1 MTTSAPPAPAPT
13 RGTGP
18 DPGPDPG
25 PGPCRCARACPCTR
39 TAPAPAP
46 ASAPAPGTGSDFVA
60 ERLLKVVRE
69 EINRADTKASV
80 MMTGATAALVLLFGR
95 DGQLP
100 AMSAARAALL
110 IAGTA
115 LWTLG
120 IAMFVVAVLPRTRT
134 AADGQLTFFPQLT
147 GGATAEV
154 LLPRV
159 ALAGRDTG
167 QWAVEQACALGRI
180 LGAKY
185 RWLRW
190 GVGCLAAGGCCAL
203 TGGLW

>member
-1 MTTSAPPAPAPT
+1 MSTSAPPAPAPA
-13 RGTGP
+13 RGVG
-18 DPGPDPG
+18 PGPDPG
-25 PGPCRCARACPCTR
+25 PCPCPCPCTR
-39 TAPAPAP
+39 ACPRTRTT
-46 ASAPAPGTGSDFVA
+46 PAPGTGSDFVA

-100 AMSAARAALL
+100 AMPAVRAALL
-110 IAGTA
+110 IAGAA

-134 AADGQLTFFPQLT
+134 AADGHLTFFPQLT

>member
-1 MTTSAPPAPAPT
+1 MTAA
-13 RGTGP
+13 
-18 DPGPDPG
+18 
-25 PGPCRCARACPCTR
+25 
-39 TAPAPAP
+39 
-46 ASAPAPGTGSDFVA
+46 GSDFVA

-69 EINRADTKASV
+69 EISRADTKASV
-80 MMTGATAALVLLFGR
+80 MLTGATAALVLLFGR
-95 DGQLP
+95 EVRFPVLP
-100 AMSAARAALL
+100 A
-110 IAGTA
+110 AGTA
-115 LWTLG
+115 LLLAGTVLWALG
-120 IAMFVVAVLPRTRT
+120 MAMFVAAVLPRTRT
-134 AADGQLTFFPQLT
+134 SADGQLTFFPQLT
-147 GGATAEV
+147 RGVTAEA
-154 LLPRV
+154 LLPQV

>member
-1 MTTSAPPAPAPT
+1 MSTSAPPAPAPA

-18 DPGPDPG
+18 GSGPD

-39 TAPAPAP
+39 TTPAPAQP
-46 ASAPAPGTGSDFVA
+46 PGTGSDFVA

-100 AMSAARAALL
+100 AMPAVRAALL
-110 IAGTA
+110 IAGAA

-134 AADGQLTFFPQLT
+134 AADGHLTFFPQLT

>member
-1 MTTSAPPAPAPT
+1 M
-13 RGTGP
+13 
-18 DPGPDPG
+18 
-25 PGPCRCARACPCTR
+25 
-39 TAPAPAP
+39 
-46 ASAPAPGTGSDFVA
+46 A

-69 EINRADTKASV
+69 EISRADTKASV
-80 MMTGATAALVLLFGR
+80 MMTGATAALVLLVGR
-95 DGQLP
+95 DGRLP
-100 AMSAARAALL
+100 DMPAARAVLL
-110 IAGTA
+110 LTGTV

-120 IAMFVVAVLPRTRT
+120 IAMFVAAVLPRTRT
-134 AADGQLTFFPQLT
+134 SVDGYLTFFPQLT
-147 GGATAEV
+147 GGASAEA

-203 TGGLW
+203 AGGLW

>member
-1 MTTSAPPAPAPT
+1 MMATSAPPAPT
-13 RGTGP
+13 RGTGR
-18 DPGPDPG
+18 GPDPG
-25 PGPCRCARACPCTR
+25 SDPGPCRCSRACPCTGT
-39 TAPAPAP
+39 TAAP
-46 ASAPAPGTGSDFVA
+46 APAPGTGSDFVA

-80 MMTGATAALVLLFGR
+80 MMTGATAALVLLLGR

-100 AMSAARAALL
+100 AMPATRAALL
-110 IAGTA
+110 LAGAA

-134 AADGQLTFFPQLT
+134 AADGHLTFFPQLT

>member
-1 MTTSAPPAPAPT
+1 MTTSAPPAPAPAPAT
-13 RGTGP
+13 ARGTGT
-18 DPGPDPG
+18 
-25 PGPCRCARACPCTR
+25 CRCAGAG
-39 TAPAPAP
+39 
-46 ASAPAPGTGSDFVA
+46 PAPGTGPDFVA

-69 EINRADTKASV
+69 EISRADTKASF
-80 MMTGATAALVLLFGR
+80 MMTCATAALVLLFGR
-95 DGQLP
+95 DGQLLALP
-100 AMSAARAALL
+100 AGRAALL
-110 IAGTA
+110 LAGTV

-120 IAMFVVAVLPRTRT
+120 IAMFVAAVLPRTRT
-134 AADGQLTFFPQLT
+134 SGDSHLTFFPLLT
-147 GGATAEV
+147 GGASAEV

-167 QWAVEQACALGRI
+167 LWAVEQACALGRI

-203 TGGLW
+203 AGGLW

>member
-1 MTTSAPPAPAPT
+1 MSTSAPPAPAPA
-13 RGTGP
+13 RGVG
-18 DPGPDPG
+18 PGPDPG
-25 PGPCRCARACPCTR
+25 PCPCPCTR
-39 TAPAPAP
+39 ACPRTRTT
-46 ASAPAPGTGSDFVA
+46 PAPGTGSDFVA

-100 AMSAARAALL
+100 AMPAVRAALL
-110 IAGTA
+110 IAGAA

-134 AADGQLTFFPQLT
+134 AADGHLTFFPQLT

>member
-1 MTTSAPPAPAPT
+1 MTTCAPPAPVS
-13 RGTGP
+13 
-18 DPGPDPG
+18 
-25 PGPCRCARACPCTR
+25 
-39 TAPAPAP
+39 APAPAHGACTCP
-46 ASAPAPGTGSDFVA
+46 ASASGPDFVA
-60 ERLLKVVRE
+60 ERLLKAVRE
-69 EINRADTKASV
+69 EISRADTKASV

-95 DGQLP
+95 DGQLLAMP
-100 AMSAARAALL
+100 AVRATLL
-110 IAGTA
+110 ITGTV

-120 IAMFVVAVLPRTRT
+120 IAMLVAAVLPRTRT
-134 AADGQLTFFPQLT
+134 AADGCLTFLPQLT
-147 GGATAEV
+147 RGASAET

-190 GVGCLAAGGCCAL
+190 GVGCLAAGGSCAL
-203 TGGLW
+203 AGGLW

>member
-1 MTTSAPPAPAPT
+1 MMATSAPPAPAPAPT
-13 RGTGP
+13 PARGTGP
-18 DPGPDPG
+18 WT
-25 PGPCRCARACPCTR
+25 CPCVTP
-39 TAPAPAP
+39 TTTP
-46 ASAPAPGTGSDFVA
+46 ASDTRTGSDFVA

-100 AMSAARAALL
+100 ALPAVRAALL
-110 IAGTA
+110 LGGAA
-115 LWTLG
+115 LWALG

-134 AADGQLTFFPQLT
+134 AADGHLTFFPQLT
-147 GGATAEV
+147 GGATAEA

-159 ALAGRDTG
+159 ALAGRDPG

>member
-1 MTTSAPPAPAPT
+1 MSTSAPPAPVPA
-13 RGTGP
+13 RGVGP
-18 DPGPDPG
+18 GPGPDP
-25 PGPCRCARACPCTR
+25 CPCTR
-39 TAPAPAP
+39 ACPRTRTTPAPT
-46 ASAPAPGTGSDFVA
+46 PAPGTGSDFVA

-100 AMSAARAALL
+100 AMPAVRAALL
-110 IAGTA
+110 IAGAA

-134 AADGQLTFFPQLT
+134 AADGHLTFFPQLT

>member
-1 MTTSAPPAPAPT
+1 MTTSAPPAPAPA

-18 DPGPDPG
+18 NPR
-25 PGPCRCARACPCTR
+25 PGPCPCTGS
-39 TAPAPAP
+39 AP
-46 ASAPAPGTGSDFVA
+46 ASGSGPDFVA

-69 EINRADTKASV
+69 EISRADTKASV
-80 MMTGATAALVLLFGR
+80 LMTGATAALVLLVGR

-100 AMSAARAALL
+100 AMPATRAALL
-110 IAGTA
+110 LAGTV

-120 IAMFVVAVLPRTRT
+120 IAMFVAAVLPRTRT
-134 AADGQLTFFPQLT
+134 SADGHLTFLPQLT

-190 GVGCLAAGGCCAL
+190 GVGCLAAGGGCAL